1 MATDTPQGHVLAP
14 TATGLPLD
22 VLVMDD
28 SQGHVHLGSTATGLP
43 LDALVMHVSQGHIHL
58 DSTATDSSLDEL
70 VAAQGHLH
78 LGPTLTDF
86 PPDPLV
92 TNTSQGH
99 DFPGSTAAGFPLDE
113 LVTDTSQGHVRPG
126 STASDSSLDGPTTRD
141 FRQWKK
147 SWDKKM
153 LLVRLKREG
162 RDWEYII
169 KVFWRMDK
177 KSMEQSGWTSMWQRS
192 AHDVGLGLLRR
203 LKLNER
209 ANPWA
214 MQQIDV
220 LGRAARADR
229 ESEVDRLGD
238 LMSHHSMVDAAW
250 IDYEGIWDRISE
262 LMNTYGTEFKWTPE
276 RVKYAWTHGVSNMFP
291 DIVLRQRQFSR
302 HISTDF
308 VHTWTANV
316 LDWNL

>member
-1 MATDTPQGHVLAP
+1 MATNTSQGHVLAP
-14 TATGLPLD
+14 TATVLPVD
-22 VLVMDD
+22 ALVMDA
-28 SQGHVHLGSTATGLP
+28 SQGHVHLGSTAT
-43 LDALVMHVSQGHIHL
+43 D
-58 DSTATDSSLDEL
+58 TSLDEL
-70 VAAQGHLH
+70 VAAQGHLR

-86 PPDPLV
+86 SPD
-92 TNTSQGH
+92 H
-99 DFPGSTAAGFPLDE
+99 

-220 LGRAARADR
+220 LSRATRADR

-250 IDYEGIWDRISE
+250 IDYESIWDRISA
-262 LMNTYGTEFKWTPE
+262 LMDAYGTEFKWTPE
-276 RVKYAWTHGVSNMFP
+276 RVEYTWTHGVSNMFP

-302 HISTDF
+302 HISIDF
-308 VHTWTANV
+308 VNSWTAEG
-316 LDWNL
+316 LGQHL